1 MLEELDSVDWSHY
14 YDAYGSA
21 ADIPGLIRALT
32 SPDNAVRGRACFDLM
47 NNLAHQGTRWE
58 ASHLAVPFLCE
69 LVKDPSTPDRS
80 SVVTCMFGIAL
91 GDNWLDDSTLP
102 YPSRRFDAVQSM
114 IAADYHHITATM
126 YDTVDEQSSDN
137 AAILDKLALIWE
149 RDAYTA
155 MSKYA
160 QELLTLGMDDDP
172 AVVRYT
178 ISSIP
183 WFPDIH
189 RDAVP
194 VLIRLLSTHPSIETR
209 STAALAA
216 GLLHVPDHD
225 LIESIV
231 QNTLDSAQP
240 HLLQLAGAVALAF
253 LKGADVDS
261 RVLDILVDAEDW
273 REEINVVGDG
283 IPYPRALMGFRSTA
297 LGHLGF

>member
-1 MLEELDSVDWSHY
+1 MLGELDSINWTHY
-14 YDAYGSA
+14 YHAYGSA
-21 ADIPGLIRALT
+21 ADIPSLIRALT
-32 SPDNAVRGRACFDLM
+32 SPDNKVRGRACYDLM

-58 ASHLAVPFLCE
+58 ASQFAIPSLCE
-69 LVKDPSTPDRS
+69 LVKETSTPDRG
-80 SVVTCMFGIAL
+80 SVMTCMFRIAL

-102 YPSRRFDAVQSM
+102 YPSRRFDPVQSM
-114 IAADYHHITATM
+114 VAAEYHHITATM
-126 YDTVDEQSSDN
+126 FDTEDEQSGDN

-155 MSKYA
+155 MSKHA
-160 QELLTLGMDDDP
+160 HELLTLGMDNDP
-172 AVVRYT
+172 AVARYA
-178 ISSIP
+178 ISSVP

-189 RDAVP
+189 RDALP
-194 VLIRLLSTHPSIETR
+194 VLIKLLSTHPLLETR
-209 STAALAA
+209 TTAALTA

-240 HLLQLAGAVALAF
+240 HLFQLAGAVALAF

-273 REEINVVGDG
+273 REEMNAVGDG

-297 LGHLGF
+297 LSHLGF